1 MAHVTIRDSKIE
13 TSNPHYRTL
22 KLSIPRYY
30 WIVTSLPTWSWI
42 LCDFLIHCIYSLSRV
57 FLLKPR
63 KVTQCILYLNVIQT
77 KKKKKKREEKF
88 KAPLTFHREIWGIRH
103 KKYLIQ
109 AAWPYLNQLYIWHGI
124 CAFLNG
130 WKPPAPKVYMIFS
143 CFCRSWAIISEFIS
157 CMQPSVSLFTGI
169 NGRLI
174 CFFLDVVPL
183 GVWMCIYTNQKKR
196 EYDRILEGNI

>member
-1 MAHVTIRDSKIE
+1 M
-13 TSNPHYRTL
+13 N
-22 KLSIPRYY
+22 
-30 WIVTSLPTWSWI
+30 SLFK
-42 LCDFLIHCIYSLSRV
+42 C
-57 FLLKPR
+57 
-63 KVTQCILYLNVIQT
+63 NME
-77 KKKKKKREEKF
+77 KKKKKREREETF
-88 KAPLTFHREIWGIRH
+88 KAPLTFHREIWRIRH
-103 KKYLIQ
+103 KIYISFRQ
-109 AAWPYLNQLYIWHGI
+109 HDPYLNKLYIWHGTG
-124 CAFLNG
+124 AFLNG
-130 WKPPAPKVYMIFS
+130 WKPSAPKVYMIFS